1 MQREESL
8 SQEKSPLHEATWARV
23 SRLGEERAADMQTQ
37 NSQPSLPAG
46 SRGERTRVPAPGC
59 HHVVSEL
66 YRTHLS
72 VWERQKPQRRLT
84 GTPSSASAPLPDGR
98 DGLSGYDPGSCVLS
112 PEGCAPA
119 SQPGPAGSLGGQGG
133 CASSVRGA
141 PSAAAGSR
149 ERGGRWAS
157 LRPACVSSPSPS
169 PTSPKGSSSC
179 SRA

>member
-37 NSQPSLPAG
+37 DSQPSLPAG

-59 HHVVSEL
+59 RHVVSEL

-72 VWERQKPQRRLT
+72 AWERQKPQRRLT
-84 GTPSSASAPLPDGR
+84 ATPSGASAPLPDGR
-98 DGLSGYDPGSCVLS
+98 DGLSGYDRRLLRPLPRGL
-112 PEGCAPA
+112 CARFPA
-119 SQPGPAGSLGGQGG
+119 RTGGQPRGPG
-133 CASSVRGA
+133 RLRQLRGA

-149 ERGGRWAS
+149 ERGSRLAS

>member
-84 GTPSSASAPLPDGR
+84 GTPEQRICSPAGR
-98 DGLSGYDPGSCVLS
+98 QRWTLRIRSQ
-112 PEGCAPA
+112 APA
-119 SQPGPAGSLGGQGG
+119 SSPQRAVRPLPSPDRRA
-133 CASSVRGA
+133 ASGA
-141 PSAAAGSR
+141 RAAAPALCV
-149 ERGGRWAS
+149 GR
-157 LRPACVSSPSPS
+157 LQ
-169 PTSPKGSSSC
+169 
-179 SRA
+179 